1 MDKNKK
7 QKAATKKDIVS
18 SPRGMSDIL
27 SSDMRLWEKML
38 KIARDIIDF
47 YNFMP
52 VETTILENVDLF
64 ARTRTEEEMDT
75 EMFIVRSRADGKLV
89 LRPELRSPIMRSY
102 IEHSLSR
109 LPQPQRLSY
118 FGPVFRQR
126 VGQNDNRLEYHELGF
141 EVIGGSNDP
150 IYDTQVIN
158 TAYKFLEELRIKN
171 LMIGINSMGCSVCR
185 PNYRKKILAHYKD
198 AETCRDCK
206 RYLPSNNPV
215 RVLECI
221 NENCIKTKSKVSSI
235 LDSLCSNCNNHFK
248 HVLEFLEEIS
258 LPYAINPNL
267 VGTVDYHNKTVFNIT
282 VEGMPVPL
290 VSGGR
295 YDYLAELL
303 GGHAT
308 PAVGAAVR
316 FDAIFKIVKEG
327 KLLNVKSKEKVF
339 LVYIGD
345 LAKRKS
351 LSLIEEFRKHNVP
364 VIESLG
370 KDSLATQ
377 LEIAARLNAPIA
389 LIFGQKEAYE
399 ETVILRDMPTGVQE
413 LIPLKKIVEEVKRR
427 LK

>member
-1 MDKNKK
+1 MDKK
-7 QKAATKKDIVS
+7 QKPAVKKEVVS

-27 SSDMRLWEKML
+27 SSDMRLWERIL
-38 KIARDIIDF
+38 KIAREIVDF

-52 VETTILENVDLF
+52 VETTILESMDLF
-64 ARTRTEEEMDT
+64 LRTRTEEEIDS
-75 EMFIVRSRADGKLV
+75 EMFVVKSRADGKLV
-89 LRPELRSPIMRSY
+89 LRTEIRSSLMRSY
-102 IEHSLSR
+102 IEHNLSR
-109 LPQPQRLSY
+109 LHQPQRLSY

-126 VGQNDNRLEYHELGF
+126 TGQNDDRLEYHELGF
-141 EVIGGSNDP
+141 EVIGGTNDG
-150 IYDTQVIN
+150 IYDAQVIN
-158 TAYKFLEELRIKN
+158 IAYKFLEELKLKN
-171 LMIGINSMGCSVCR
+171 LMIGINSMGCLVCR
-185 PNYRKKILAHYKD
+185 PNYRKKILSHYKE
-198 AETCRDCK
+198 AEVCRECK
-206 RYLPSNNPV
+206 KYLASSNPI

-221 NENCIKTKSKVSSI
+221 TENCGKVKTKAPSV
-235 LDSLCSNCNNHFK
+235 LDSLCSNCNHHFK
-248 HVLEFLEEIS
+248 NVLEFLEEIA
-258 LPYAINPNL
+258 LPYVINPNL
-267 VGTVDYHNKTVFNIT
+267 VGTLDYHDKTVFNIT

-316 FDAIFKIVKEG
+316 FDAVFKVVKEG
-327 KLLNVKSKEKVF
+327 KLLNVKNKEKVF

-370 KDSLATQ
+370 KDSLTTQ
-377 LEIAARLNAPIA
+377 LEIAARLNAPLA

-399 ETVILRDMPTGVQE
+399 ETIMLRDMKTGVQE
-413 LIPLKKIVEEVKRR
+413 LIPLKKIVEEVKKR